1 MRVTIEKILT
11 EKKDGITV
19 ECRTEFGSWRALW
32 VGEKPVPGNMYD
44 IEIDI
49 PSILT
54 WGNDIVLCEQRTFEM
69 KENEKMVCLVGPVDS
84 VEDKLLSLKLGKDGI
99 FIEAEGIP
107 FNKGAWVEVTAKD
120 LIVYDC
126 NT

>member
-11 EKKDGITV
+11 EKKDGIAV
-19 ECRTEFGSWRALW
+19 ECRTEFGSWRASW

-69 KENEKMVCLVGPVDS
+69 KENEKTISLIGLVDS
-84 VEDKLLSLKLGKDGI
+84 VEDNLFSLRLGKDSI
-99 FIEAEGIP
+99 SIEVEGMS
-107 FNKGAWVEVTAKD
+107 FNQGAWIEIIVKN
-120 LIVYDC
+120 LIIYDC